1 MLSRAASARRFETVK
16 SGEHAAVGAVV
27 GSLAAFALV
36 GPSSVPTLVGV
47 AAYGVLLSVFV
58 DLDHFLL
65 SRAVVGDWRHLRVA
79 VTNPRVGLIEQEKV
93 FAGYADVLR
102 PRRLLSHHVVAGV
115 LVGGLLA
122 AGFDAIAAFS
132 AVVLYAH
139 VLCDY
144 LRDLGYA

>member
-1 MLSRAASARRFETVK
+1 MK
-16 SGEHAAVGAVV
+16 SGEHAVVGAVV
-27 GSLAAFALV
+27 GSVAAVLLV
-36 GPSSVPTLVGV
+36 GTASLPLLAGYV
-47 AAYGVLLSVFV
+47 AYAVLLSVVV

-65 SRAVVGDWRHLRVA
+65 SRAVVGDWRHLELA

-93 FAGYADVLR
+93 FEGYADVLE
-102 PRRLLSHHVVAGV
+102 PRRLLSHHVVGGV
-115 LVGGLLA
+115 LAFGLA
-122 AGFDAIAAFS
+122 AAGLGTVAVFS

>member
-1 MLSRAASARRFETVK
+1 MK

-27 GSLAAFALV
+27 GSVAALV
-36 GPSSVPTLVGV
+36 LVGYSPLPLFV
-47 AAYGVLLSVFV
+47 GFVAYGVLLSVFV

-65 SRAVVGDWRHLRVA
+65 SRAVVGDWRHLRLA
-79 VTNPRVGLIEQEKV
+79 VTNPRIGLIEQEKV
-93 FAGYADVLR
+93 FEGYDDVLR
-102 PRRLLSHHVVAGV
+102 PRRLLSHHVVGGV
-115 LVGGLLA
+115 LAFGLVAIGSETLA
-122 AGFDAIAAFS
+122 IFS

>member
-1 MLSRAASARRFETVK
+1 MK

-27 GSLAAFALV
+27 GSVAALLLVGTESLPLLAAFV
-36 GPSSVPTLVGV
+36 
-47 AAYGVLLSVFV
+47 AYGVLLSVFV

-65 SRAVVGDWRHLRVA
+65 SRVVVGDWRHLRLA

-93 FAGYADVLR
+93 FAGYDDVLR
-102 PRRLLSHHVVAGV
+102 PRRLLSHHVVGGV
-115 LVGGLLA
+115 LVFGLVAVGLGGVA
-122 AGFDAIAAFS
+122 VFS